1 MASND
6 IRRFHF
12 YDQYI
17 WQAIDFENYQRWVD
31 QFFKA
36 ISEGTNGAAV
46 LSGLDVTPNG
56 GMNVQI
62 APGIAVSPTGQ
73 VMVVPT
79 AQVATFASDP
89 SNPVK
94 HLLVSRPVLTDET
107 LIPQPTNPLV
117 NVPLHIQQSF
127 QLVVISG
134 TPAANP
140 SYPTGLLQSE
150 DTIVASISLVAGQTV
165 ISQTDID
172 RALVN
177 VPRKRKKAFRTVGAT
192 GYTVGVTD
200 GIVEIAATG
209 GAAQITL
216 PPAVTCVAEEFIFTK
231 IDNSANP
238 VNVLPNG
245 AELISGQA
253 SQVIDDQWGTLRV
266 YSTGTSWRVF

>member
-36 ISEGTNGAAV
+36 ISEGTTGAAV

-73 VMVVPT
+73 MMVVPNAQT
-79 AQVATFASDP
+79 AIFASNP

-94 HLLVSRPVLTDET
+94 HLLVCRPVLTDET

-117 NVPLHIQQSF
+117 NVPLHIQQTF

-134 TPAANP
+134 TPAASP
-140 SYPTGLLQSE
+140 TYPTGLLQAE
-150 DTIVASISLVAGQTV
+150 DTIIASISLIANQTV
-165 ISQTDID
+165 ISQADID

-177 VPRKRKKAFRTVGAT
+177 VPRKRKRAFRTVGAT
-192 GYTVGVTD
+192 GYTVGVKD
-200 GIVEIAATG
+200 HIIEVSATG
-209 GAAQITL
+209 GNSHVDL
-216 PPAVTCVAEEFIFTK
+216 PPAVTCVAEEFIVTK
-231 IDNSANP
+231 IDPSANT
-238 VNVLPNG
+238 VSLLPNG
-245 AELISGQA
+245 GELISGQA

>member
-31 QFFKA
+31 DFFKA
-36 ISEGTNGAAV
+36 LLEGTNGAAV
-46 LSGLDVTPNG
+46 LAGLDVTPNG

-62 APGIAVSPTGQ
+62 APGICQSPTGQ
-73 VMVVPT
+73 VMVIPT
-79 AQVATFASDP
+79 AQTAIFASNP

-94 HLLVSRPVLTDET
+94 HLLVSRPVMTDET
-107 LIPQPTNPLV
+107 LIPQPTNPLN
-117 NVPLHIQQSF
+117 NVPLHQQQTF

-134 TPAANP
+134 TPGSNP
-140 SYPTGLLQSE
+140 SYPTGLMQAE
-150 DTIVASISLVAGQTV
+150 DTIIASISLVANQTV

-177 VPRKRKKAFRTVGAT
+177 LPRKKKKAFRTVGAT
-192 GYTVGVTD
+192 GYSVDVKD
-200 GIVEIAATG
+200 HIIEVAATG
-209 GAAQITL
+209 GASHVDL
-216 PPAVTCVAEEFIFTK
+216 PPAVTCVAEEFIITK
-231 IDNSANP
+231 IDSSANT
-238 VNVLPNG
+238 VSLLPNG
-245 AELISGQA
+245 GELISGQS